1 MKNQKTYLLFL
12 FLLCVSQVLL
22 GSIKIENLRVE
33 YTKEPLSLDVEKPR
47 FSWIMTSL
55 TNERGISQSA
65 YQIVVINEDGRT
77 VWNSGKVKSDV
88 SLNIPYEGEAL
99 EAVTRYNW
107 TVTVWNQKNKKYTSG
122 SFFETGFLNSSISAW
137 SGAKWIGGGDED
149 LVLYASY
156 LPVFRLNYSFELDQ
170 SSLSTKA
177 SFIYGANDERLMN
190 ENKNLFHLQNAKN
203 ESYIKLEIDISS
215 LPKEEALLNVYR
227 VGYHPDDTEN
237 TPFKSFKIPFSVIN
251 EQNKY
256 HKHTL
261 YLSSSLGY
269 SCFYVD
275 GQEENNRV
283 GEINLNPLGQGGD
296 FIAFPMV
303 ADIGFCM
310 PANQKATF
318 SDIEIRNYKTP
329 GNVIAERFSPASS
342 RFLSID
348 KDSYLVKGED
358 SGCFMT
364 FDPSQNSMPMLRTL
378 FTSKTKN
385 KVSKA
390 RLYVTSRGIYEVY
403 INGEKIGDDYFN
415 PGLTQYNTTHLYQTY
430 DVTQSILSGKN
441 VLGVLMAEGWW
452 SGAATFVG
460 DHWNFFGDRQSLLLK
475 LVVTYENGEEQVIVS
490 DPTSWKYNNDGPVLY
505 GSFFQGEVFDA
516 RKDEA
521 LKGWNTTSFDDS
533 SWKNAVEVPLEGTIS
548 TYGEPNLPY
557 VNDYSNHLIIGQ
569 LGETVKKIK
578 ELTAVSV
585 EEVRPG
591 VFVYDMGQ
599 NMVGVPKISLN
610 GLNPGERI
618 CLRFAEM
625 KYPDLPEYKES
636 VNLIML
642 ENIRAAMAQ
651 DIYITKGGSETIQP
665 RFTFHG
671 YRFVEITGIENALPL
686 ESVKGLVLSSIQ
698 KLSSNY
704 STSNV
709 KVNKLWENITW
720 STYGNFLS
728 IPTDCPQR
736 NERLGWS
743 GDISVFSRSATYLS
757 DVAQFL
763 RRHMLAMRDV
773 QREDGRFTDVAPLGG
788 GFGSILWGSAGIT
801 VPWELYQQYNDKV
814 LLTEHYDAMKA
825 YVEYLKRYICPNTG
839 VMTEGSLGDW
849 LGPEQEKNDNTLL
862 WEAYFI
868 YDLQLLSK
876 MASVLGKDIDALA
889 FEELCNKRKAFFNS
903 VYVDSITKKTIH
915 SGFKQHPHSKMQKG
929 DVIDTQTSYILPL
942 AFDVFSKENKSK
954 ALINFIETVEREH
967 TADNGQ
973 YCPPYSLMTGFIG
986 TAWICKVLSD
996 NGYTDVAYKLLQQTQ
1011 YPSWLYSVEQGATT
1025 IWERLN
1031 SYTYTNGFGGNN
1043 HMNSFNHY
1051 SFGAVASW
1059 MYNYSLGI
1067 QRDEKSPGFKHFILQ
1082 PEVDTNGE
1090 MTYVKGHYDSMY
1102 GRIES
1107 AWEVSG
1113 EKYFYSFIIPANSS
1127 ATLYLKSP
1135 FENEV
1140 SRNDVTFDSM
1150 KGVKY
1155 VGEKEGV
1162 LQYKLASGTYYI
1174 TLKKQ

>member
-329 GNVIAERFSPASS
+329 SNVIAERFSPASS

-415 PGLTQYNTTHLYQTY
+415 PGLTQYNKTHLYQTY

-876 MASVLGKDIDALA
+876 MASVLGKETDALA

>member
-329 GNVIAERFSPASS
+329 SNVIAERFSPASS

-378 FTSKTKN
+378 FISKTKN

-415 PGLTQYNTTHLYQTY
+415 PGLTQYNKTHLYQTY

-876 MASVLGKDIDALA
+876 MASVLGKETDALA

-1113 EKYFYSFIIPANSS
+1113 EKCFYSFIIPANSS

-1162 LQYKLASGTYYI
+1162 LQYKLASGTYHI
-1174 TLKKQ
+1174 TLKK